1 MVHVCVQVFF
11 GPHPCVVCHAQPCG
25 RAPPDNEGA
34 CGARGNAA
42 QALHTAR
49 HLYYLKVAMLVTRN
63 VFFLLLTCPIM
74 KEEKEE
80 EKVAM
85 QAVEITTAHMF

>member
-1 MVHVCVQVFF
+1 
-11 GPHPCVVCHAQPCG
+11 
-25 RAPPDNEGA
+25 
-34 CGARGNAA
+34 
-42 QALHTAR
+42 
-49 HLYYLKVAMLVTRN
+49 MLVTRN